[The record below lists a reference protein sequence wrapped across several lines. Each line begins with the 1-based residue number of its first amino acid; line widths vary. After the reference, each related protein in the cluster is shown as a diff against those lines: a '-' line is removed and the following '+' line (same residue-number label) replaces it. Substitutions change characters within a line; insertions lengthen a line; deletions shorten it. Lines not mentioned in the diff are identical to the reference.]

1 MMNGIKTISAPAEA
15 GELSMAVLDDVAG
28 GESVVEV
35 ARLAALAACLA
46 GGGHL
51 TDHATVLK

>member
-1 MMNGIKTISAPAEA
+1 MLSSQNDPRRDELRDAE
-15 GELSMAVLDDVAG
+15 LDDVAG

-51 TDHATVLK
+51 TDHATELK